1 MGSLVKSK
9 LQEMVLTTP
18 TDYWNDSCS
27 VEELNYAIEQ
37 GAVGATTNPVI
48 VLGVVK
54 KEMPLWRDRIHAIIA
69 QNPLWTE
76 HEVAWKLMEETA
88 CRGAELLYP
97 VYQRQGGRKGRIS
110 IQTDPAYYRDSAR
123 ILEQAK
129 RFHRLAPN
137 IQVKIPVTA
146 AGLAAME
153 EATYLGININA
164 TVQFTVAQALA
175 VGEAVESGLCRREA
189 EGLPVADM
197 SPVCSIM
204 VGRLDDW
211 LHVLE
216 KRDAV
221 AETPGYIA
229 WSGVAVVKRAH
240 ALFQERGYRARLLVA
255 AFRHHLH
262 WSQHIGGDLIVSM
275 PYEWQVL
282 FNASDV
288 EVRDRFHDPVPAQVL
303 DNLQRHFPDFRRA
316 YEPDGLAN
324 IEFDTFGPTV
334 RTLRQF
340 IAAASDLAALMRDFM
355 LPNPDAR

>member
-1 MGSLVKSK
+1 MGTIFRSK
-9 LQEMVLTTP
+9 LHEMVLTTP

-48 VLGVVK
+48 VLGVLK

-76 HEVAWKLMEETA
+76 REVAWKLMEEAA

-97 VYQRQGGRKGRIS
+97 VFQRQGGHKGRIS
-110 IQTDPAYYRDSAR
+110 LQTDPAYYRDSAR

-175 VGEAVESGLCRREA
+175 VGEAVERGLRRRET
-189 EGLPVADM
+189 EGRPVADM

-211 LHVLE
+211 LHTLE

-221 AETPGYIA
+221 AETPGYIDWA
-229 WSGVAVVKRAH
+229 GVAVVKRAH
-240 ALFQERGYRARLLVA
+240 ALYHQRGYRTRLLVA
-255 AFRHHLH
+255 AYRHHLH
-262 WSQHIGGDLIVSM
+262 WSQLIGGDLIVSM

-288 EVRDRFHDPVPAQVL
+288 EVRDRFHDPVPAQIL
-303 DNLQRHFPDFRRA
+303 DNLQRHFSDFRRA
-316 YEPDGLAN
+316 YEPDGLTRD
-324 IEFDTFGPTV
+324 EFDAFGPTV

-340 IAAASDLAALMRDFM
+340 IAAASDLAALVRDFM
-355 LPNPDAR
+355 LPNPDVR